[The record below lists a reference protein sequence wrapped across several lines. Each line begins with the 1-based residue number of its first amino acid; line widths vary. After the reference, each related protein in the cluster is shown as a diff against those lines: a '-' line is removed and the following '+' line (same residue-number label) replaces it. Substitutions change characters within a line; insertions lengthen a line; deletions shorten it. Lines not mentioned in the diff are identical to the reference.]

1 MQLRYDFVGDKLDLS
16 HFQKQAPRH
25 IARMRRLTY
34 YFYVLGYKI
43 QVNINTPD
51 DCTAHM
57 VDFAIMELQRDND
70 GEIKLYSIIR
80 VTEDIRFKEISDV
93 VKYYEPNAEEGHFES
108 ASVDKTVGILSNL
121 IRVIYKINNLK
132 AFL

>member
-1 MQLRYDFVGDKLDLS
+1 MQFRYDFVGDKLDLS
-16 HFQKQAPRH
+16 HFQIQAKRH
-25 IARMRRLTY
+25 LTKMRRLTY

-43 QVNINTPD
+43 QVNIDTPD

-70 GEIKLYSIIR
+70 GEIKVYSIIR
-80 VTEDIRFKEISDV
+80 VYEDLRFKEISDI
-93 VKYYEPNAEEGHFES
+93 VKYYEPNAEQGHFES
-108 ASVDKTVGILSNL
+108 ASVDKTVGILSTL
-121 IRVIYKINNLK
+121 IKVIYKINNLK

>member
-1 MQLRYDFVGDKLDLS
+1 MQFRYDFVGDKLDLS
-16 HFQKQAPRH
+16 HFQTQAKRH
-25 IARMRRLTY
+25 IAKMRRLTY

-43 QVNINTPD
+43 QVNIDTPD

-70 GEIKLYSIIR
+70 GEIQLYDIIR
-80 VTEDIRFKEISDV
+80 VHEDLRFKEISDV
-93 VKYYEPNAEEGHFES
+93 VKYYESNSEEGHFES
-108 ASVDKTVGILSNL
+108 ASVDKTVAILSNL
-121 IRVIYKINNLK
+121 IKVIYKINNLK

>member
-1 MQLRYDFVGDKLDLS
+1 MQFRYDFVGDKLDLS
-16 HFQKQAPRH
+16 HFQIQAKRH
-25 IARMRRLTY
+25 LTKMRRLTY
-34 YFYVLGYKI
+34 YFYVLGYRI
-43 QVNINTPD
+43 QVNIDTPD

-70 GEIKLYSIIR
+70 GEIKLYDIIR
-80 VTEDIRFKEISDV
+80 ATEDIRFKEISDI
-93 VKYYEPNAEEGHFES
+93 VKYYEPLSEMGRFES

-121 IRVIYKINNLK
+121 IKVIYKINNLK